1 MNGAWDM
8 LHDSSVVGVVVFL
21 LGIYVMPPQK
31 TPSRSSLQDSGPR
44 RVRCPMALDRAVIK
58 IVCGEQEVVVVS
70 TLSTYQE
77 CRTFQSGI

>member
-1 MNGAWDM
+1 MMNGAWDM
-8 LHDSSVVGVVVFL
+8 LHDSSVWG
-21 LGIYVMPPQK
+21 GCISTGYIVMPPQK